1 MTLPRKL
8 PFVIR
13 WTIVERLPYLRWR
26 SWRSC
31 SPSARP
37 PRALVLTL
45 AMLLVMTVMG
55 GALMPAW
62 LDIIGRAVP
71 TAAAGA
77 AVRPL
82 RARRRPGGLRRQ
94 LR

>member
-1 MTLPRKL
+1 MAFLL
-8 PFVIR
+8 A
-13 WTIVERLPYLRWR
+13 ERAPGRG
-26 SWRSC
+26 
-31 SPSARP
+31 A
-37 PRALVLTL
+37 VLTL

-71 TAAAGA
+71 TAAAGP
-77 AVRPL
+77 AVRL
-82 RARRRPGGLRRQ
+82 SALGGRRHLLRRQ